1 MELLAEEFLER
12 RRRGERPTVAEYA
25 ARHPELAAAIRDLF
39 PALLLMENLGE
50 GSLGGPAGTVDQRR
64 PRRAGPGPCPDRSR
78 SSWATTASS
87 ARSAEAAWASSTR
100 PSRGRSAAAW
110 P

>member
-12 RRRGERPTVAEYA
+12 RRRGERPTVEEYE

-50 GSLGGPAGTVDQRR
+50 RLAGRPGRGG
-64 PRRAGPGPCPDRSR
+64 
-78 SSWATTASS
+78 
-87 ARSAEAAWASSTR
+87 R
-100 PSRGRSAAAW
+100 PSRGHDG
-110 P
+110 